1 LKVRDFVNT
10 LKEKYNLSSDEQLAV
25 HLGVTKASIDKWI
38 QRNKVPDKWMLKLG
52 QIEQEDN
59 MSHTQIIIPSQ
70 LSFNLSNKEIEI
82 LQAYREL
89 EKEDQEIFYHK
100 LKAAAAEA
108 RKKAKENHTNNVLQE
123 DVKSAV

>member
-1 LKVRDFVNT
+1 MKVRDFVNT

-52 QIEQEDN
+52 QIEPEDN
-59 MSHTQIIIPSQ
+59 MSYSTVVIPNKLNFH
-70 LSFNLSNKEIEI
+70 LSAKEIEI

-89 EKEDQEIFYHK
+89 DKEDQEIFYHK

-108 RKKAKENHTNNVLQE
+108 RKKAKENNSNVLQE